1 MTTLAA
7 SKERGYEGD
16 GNRNDFTLA
25 SATKIYGGA
34 AVGIVKAT
42 GLARPLVAGDKF
54 VGFAEATVDN
64 SVASNVYYYGTMVRV
79 IDDQE
84 AQLPVA
90 GAVITDVGLPVYA
103 TDDDTFVFSPVA
115 ASFIGYVKRFVS
127 AGVVVVEFDADSLP
141 DPYAGWTHVLKSVNY
156 TADATNT
163 GEWIWVDT
171 DAVVITLPAV
181 EGINFLRVG
190 NLGAYGTVGSSVAPN
205 AADMIEGPGIT
216 AADNKAIINT
226 KATAQR
232 GDWIEIA
239 NGDANGWSS
248 RFKGVWARAA

>member
-7 SKERGYEGD
+7 NKPRAYEGD

-25 SATKIYGGA
+25 SATKIYEGA
-34 AVGIVKAT
+34 AVGLVKAT
-42 GLARPLVAGDKF
+42 GLARPLVAGDQF

-64 SVASNVYYYGTMVRV
+64 SVATNVYYYGTMVRV

-84 AQLPVA
+84 VQLSVA
-90 GAVITDVGLPVYA
+90 GATITDVRLPVYA

-115 ASFIGYVKRFVS
+115 SSFIGYVKRFVS
-127 AGVVVVEFDADSLP
+127 AGVVVIEFDPDTMP
-141 DPYAGWTHVLKSVNY
+141 DPYAGWTHSLKSANY
-156 TADATNT
+156 TVDATDT
-163 GEWIWVDT
+163 GKWIWVDT
-171 DAVVITLPAV
+171 DAVTITLPAV
-181 EGINFLRVG
+181 EGINFVRVG
-190 NLGAYGTVGSSVAPN
+190 NLGAYGAVGTSVAPN

-248 RFKGVWARAA
+248 RFKGTWARAA